1 MVNMLKIMVGL
12 RGAETYPVILA
23 GVEMLVRI
31 GLHLRDPPLDSPVLA
46 EGTHDG
52 R

>member
-1 MVNMLKIMVGL
+1 MLKIMVGM
-12 RGAETYPVILA
+12 RGVETYLVILA
-23 GVEMLVRI
+23 GVEMLAQI
-31 GLHLRDPPLDSPVLA
+31 GLRLRDPPLNSPVLA